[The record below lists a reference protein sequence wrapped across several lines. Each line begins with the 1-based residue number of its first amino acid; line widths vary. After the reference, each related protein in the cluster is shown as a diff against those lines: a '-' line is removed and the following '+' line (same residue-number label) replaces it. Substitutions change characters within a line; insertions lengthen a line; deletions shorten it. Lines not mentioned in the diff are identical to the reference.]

1 MVWALDGAACMG
13 TPRVRPGC
21 SSRTYVLSL
30 LVTCPQAIGSG
41 VPASVVVQMNAGAG
55 SGGPAATT
63 ATGAPAL
70 LSGMWGCHGGRTA
83 GSDDS
88 GPAAGGRLFR
98 PTMRLVG
105 LHGRPVFV
113 RVAVHSRE
121 EGGEPLHVVRM
132 AR

>member
-1 MVWALDGAACMG
+1 ML
-13 TPRVRPGC
+13 
-21 SSRTYVLSL
+21 
-30 LVTCPQAIGSG
+30 QAIGSG
-41 VPASVVVQMNAGAG
+41 VPASVIIQMGGGAPGAAGA
-55 SGGPAATT
+55 T
-63 ATGAPAL
+63 ATAANGAPAL

-83 GSDDS
+83 GADDAA
-88 GPAAGGRLFR
+88 AAGGRPFR